1 MRHPRDPKTWA
12 TLACVAQV
20 QMREDMGIRG
30 ERMWEITGGEK
41 RAQLNYLLGMII
53 RMVIISKYNIRR
65 EDICG
70 KGL

>member
-1 MRHPRDPKTWA
+1 
-12 TLACVAQV
+12 
-20 QMREDMGIRG
+20 MREDMGIRG
-30 ERMWEITGGEK
+30 ERMW
-41 RAQLNYLLGMII
+41 AQLNYLLGMII